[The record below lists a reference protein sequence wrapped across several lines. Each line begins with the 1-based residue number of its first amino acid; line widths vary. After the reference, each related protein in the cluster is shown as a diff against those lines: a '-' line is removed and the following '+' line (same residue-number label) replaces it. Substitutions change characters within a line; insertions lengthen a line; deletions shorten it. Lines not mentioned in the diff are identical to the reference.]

1 MRARIIHCFL
11 AGLVACLS
19 IGFAKEL
26 GSPVP
31 PDKLASLEAALNASS
46 DQSSDARKRL
56 SVKRVIRDSDKLL
69 AAHSAA
75 PNRFEVLGHLFRAHQ
90 QLYDLDDSSRNRL
103 ALVEIS
109 KELVKAP
116 NEYAELRLNAD
127 FLLLQSGLSRK
138 GANAKERLLALRPM
152 VARYRDTS
160 AEAKMLRVAMLMALE
175 TGDVRLIN
183 YLRDEMAVRF
193 PGDL

>member
-1 MRARIIHCFL
+1 MIHCFL

-19 IGFAKEL
+19 IGFAKEP

-31 PDKLASLEAALNASS
+31 PDKIASLEAALNASS
-46 DQSSDARKRL
+46 DQSSAARKRL
-56 SVKRVIRDSDKLL
+56 SVKRVIRDGDKLL
-69 AAHSAA
+69 ADHSAA

-90 QLYDLDDSSRNRL
+90 QLYGLDDSSRNRL

-109 KELVKAP
+109 KDLVKAP
-116 NEYAELRLNAD
+116 NAYAELRLNAD

-138 GANAKERLLALRPM
+138 GANAKERLLALKPM

-160 AEAKMLRVAMLMALE
+160 
-175 TGDVRLIN
+175 DC
-183 YLRDEMAVRF
+183 
-193 PGDL
+193 